1 MLFVKESGRNVKRR
15 TRPGPGALAL
25 EFSGRFWSV
34 APVAITRLMLT
45 DFMAHARTTLDLSP
59 GLTVLTG
66 PNNTGKSAVV
76 EALRCLAEN
85 PAPRHVIRHG
95 AAEARVTA
103 ELDDGTVVTWV
114 RRPKYALYE
123 LTRPGAAEPE
133 VFAKFGRTPP
143 EEITRILGLSSVPIE
158 GGDAVDVHIGN
169 QREPVFLLD
178 KPGSVLSGFFA
189 AATEAAHLIAMQNRL
204 TDRIRKAATEK
215 KRQEKRL
222 ADLAAA
228 LDRLAPLPE
237 LDLRLERAAALEAD
251 LTASDR
257 RIAALGVHLAER
269 EARQRRR
276 EALSRAGQALSGL
289 AAPPSLADT
298 ASLAA
303 SLAQERSLARRRAAA
318 LARRAA
324 ASRLAA
330 PPSLADTALLAR
342 RAAERGRLGLALTE
356 ARAKS
361 VALAGLTPPPT
372 LGDTAVLAQATRRL
386 ETARAAADRLAARS
400 AALSPLAGPP
410 SLADTRP
417 LAELLAALGGAR
429 RAVEAAGA
437 TLARRGQALD
447 DLSGRIASRLAAL
460 GSCPLCGGELS
471 AEAFLGGGDGHGAA
485 DGGTP

>member
-298 ASLAA
+298 A
-303 SLAQERSLARRRAAA
+303 
-318 LARRAA
+318 
-324 ASRLAA
+324 
-330 PPSLADTALLAR
+330 LLAR

-471 AEAFLGGGDGHGAA
+471 AEAFLGGGHGHGASE
-485 DGGTP
+485 GGTP